1 MKKIYITAKPQ
12 RSFRR
17 FIKQAF
23 TSLMKRQ
30 NSNHEV
36 EVKKMMA
43 MLRSIENT
51 IEIMA
56 QEITRQTKQCK

>member
-1 MKKIYITAKPQ
+1 MKKIYTTAKPQ
-12 RSFRR
+12 RSLRR

-30 NSNHEV
+30 SSNQEV
-36 EVKKMMA
+36 EVQKLMA

-51 IEIMA
+51 IEIMVREMA
-56 QEITRQTKQCK
+56 RQAKRGR